1 MKKIL
6 IGGSPCTYW
15 SISQKPDTRET
26 VAEGL
31 GWELFKNYLIALEK
45 FKPDYFLYENNES
58 ISKEIQKEIEKSLGV
73 ELLHLDSALVSAQKR
88 QRIYGTNITGVE
100 VPEDRGLKVKDILV
114 PGFKCENLID
124 EAKLGL
130 LIQLVVY
137 GVSIGAIYGT
147 IKTRLNYIEA
157 KLDKHNNV
165 VERVYKLEQDQAVIM
180 EKQSVANH
188 RIHDLEEET
197 K

>member
-1 MKKIL
+1 MSSEFWI
-6 IGGSPCTYW
+6 
-15 SISQKPDTRET
+15 
-26 VAEGL
+26 
-31 GWELFKNYLIALEK
+31 
-45 FKPDYFLYENNES
+45 
-58 ISKEIQKEIEKSLGV
+58 
-73 ELLHLDSALVSAQKR
+73 
-88 QRIYGTNITGVE
+88 
-100 VPEDRGLKVKDILV
+100 
-114 PGFKCENLID
+114 
-124 EAKLGL
+124 GL

-188 RIHDLEEET
+188 RRHDLEEET

>member
-1 MKKIL
+1 M
-6 IGGSPCTYW
+6 G
-15 SISQKPDTRET
+15 
-26 VAEGL
+26 
-31 GWELFKNYLIALEK
+31 
-45 FKPDYFLYENNES
+45 NEFW
-58 ISKEIQKEIEKSLGV
+58 I
-73 ELLHLDSALVSAQKR
+73 
-88 QRIYGTNITGVE
+88 
-100 VPEDRGLKVKDILV
+100 
-114 PGFKCENLID
+114 
-124 EAKLGL
+124 GL

-137 GVSIGAIYGT
+137 GVSIGVIYGT
-147 IKTRLNYIEA
+147 VKTRLNYIEK

>member
-1 MKKIL
+1 MSSEFWI
-6 IGGSPCTYW
+6 
-15 SISQKPDTRET
+15 
-26 VAEGL
+26 
-31 GWELFKNYLIALEK
+31 
-45 FKPDYFLYENNES
+45 
-58 ISKEIQKEIEKSLGV
+58 
-73 ELLHLDSALVSAQKR
+73 
-88 QRIYGTNITGVE
+88 
-100 VPEDRGLKVKDILV
+100 
-114 PGFKCENLID
+114 
-124 EAKLGL
+124 GL

-157 KLDKHNNV
+157 KLDKHNKV

>member
-1 MKKIL
+1 MSSEFWI
-6 IGGSPCTYW
+6 
-15 SISQKPDTRET
+15 
-26 VAEGL
+26 
-31 GWELFKNYLIALEK
+31 
-45 FKPDYFLYENNES
+45 
-58 ISKEIQKEIEKSLGV
+58 
-73 ELLHLDSALVSAQKR
+73 
-88 QRIYGTNITGVE
+88 
-100 VPEDRGLKVKDILV
+100 
-114 PGFKCENLID
+114 
-124 EAKLGL
+124 GL

-157 KLDKHNNV
+157 KLDKHNHV

>member
-1 MKKIL
+1 M
-6 IGGSPCTYW
+6 
-15 SISQKPDTRET
+15 
-26 VAEGL
+26 
-31 GWELFKNYLIALEK
+31 
-45 FKPDYFLYENNES
+45 
-58 ISKEIQKEIEKSLGV
+58 
-73 ELLHLDSALVSAQKR
+73 
-88 QRIYGTNITGVE
+88 
-100 VPEDRGLKVKDILV
+100 
-114 PGFKCENLID
+114 
-124 EAKLGL
+124 
-130 LIQLVVY
+130 
-137 GVSIGAIYGT
+137 SIGAIYGT

>member
-1 MKKIL
+1 LSSEFWI
-6 IGGSPCTYW
+6 
-15 SISQKPDTRET
+15 
-26 VAEGL
+26 
-31 GWELFKNYLIALEK
+31 
-45 FKPDYFLYENNES
+45 
-58 ISKEIQKEIEKSLGV
+58 
-73 ELLHLDSALVSAQKR
+73 
-88 QRIYGTNITGVE
+88 
-100 VPEDRGLKVKDILV
+100 
-114 PGFKCENLID
+114 
-124 EAKLGL
+124 GL

>member
-1 MKKIL
+1 MSSEFWI
-6 IGGSPCTYW
+6 
-15 SISQKPDTRET
+15 
-26 VAEGL
+26 
-31 GWELFKNYLIALEK
+31 
-45 FKPDYFLYENNES
+45 
-58 ISKEIQKEIEKSLGV
+58 
-73 ELLHLDSALVSAQKR
+73 
-88 QRIYGTNITGVE
+88 
-100 VPEDRGLKVKDILV
+100 
-114 PGFKCENLID
+114 
-124 EAKLGL
+124 GL

-188 RIHDLEEET
+188 RMTWKKKQNEARI
-197 K
+197 

>member
-1 MKKIL
+1 MRSEFWI
-6 IGGSPCTYW
+6 
-15 SISQKPDTRET
+15 
-26 VAEGL
+26 
-31 GWELFKNYLIALEK
+31 
-45 FKPDYFLYENNES
+45 
-58 ISKEIQKEIEKSLGV
+58 
-73 ELLHLDSALVSAQKR
+73 
-88 QRIYGTNITGVE
+88 
-100 VPEDRGLKVKDILV
+100 
-114 PGFKCENLID
+114 
-124 EAKLGL
+124 GL